1 MATDYNPYQ
10 NPSQYQGVY
19 QVPQQ
24 IGQSTSSQES
34 SQESSSAPVDT
45 ADAELS
51 RMISGLAEQYGTN
64 VFNWAQ
70 SQIAPN
76 TALTDQAVGTFMNAA
91 NTDFNLA
98 NQTASDY
105 NNMGRPAL
113 ADLANTANEY
123 SSAPRQQAAAGSAEA
138 NSLQGSQAGIS
149 NAEQTLTG
157 FGINPNSGMYGEL
170 EQSQKAAAGA
180 AAAASGTQAAQNVQ
194 QTGLTLKGQNVAA
207 EQQLPG
213 QVVNESTA
221 GVGAVTGAA
230 NTQFGNT
237 STNAS
242 ALASANPFM
251 ATAQNISPE
260 GISSQ
265 MSGSSSGSSQST
277 NLGLTNYGGAPST
290 SGGPSTLA
298 RGGAIPD
305 GGDATTGGFVS
316 RHLSPS
322 GGAITDDIPARL
334 NADEFVMPKD
344 VTRYYGHKQFQDMI
358 VKARKAM
365 GDPNQSPAH
374 PTMKPPHAAAGGA
387 IPTGW

>member
-1 MATDYNPYQ
+1 MATNPYQ
-10 NPSQYQGVY
+10 TLPDPLPGTTAA
-19 QVPQQ
+19 P
-24 IGQSTSSQES
+24 ITGSTSSS
-34 SQESSSAPVDT
+34 SQQSSGTSASSVEDT
-45 ADAELS
+45 ANAILS
-51 RMISGLAEQYGTN
+51 RMISQLSEQYGTQ

-76 TALTDQAVGTFMNAA
+76 TALTNQAVGTFMSAA

-98 NQTASDY
+98 NQTSADY
-105 NNMGRPAL
+105 NAMGRPAL

-149 NAEQTLTG
+149 SAEQALTG
-157 FGINPNSGMYGEL
+157 FGINVNSGMYGEL

-237 STNAS
+237 STQANAD
-242 ALASANPFM
+242 AAANPFLS
-251 ATAQNISPE
+251 TAQNIAPE
-260 GISSQ
+260 GTQSTASQ
-265 MSGSSSGSSQST
+265 QSSGSSTS
-277 NLGLTNYGGAPST
+277 NSAGNIIYGGAPQT
-290 SGGPSTLA
+290 TGGASTLA
-298 RGGAIPD
+298 TGGAIPD
-305 GGDATTGGFVS
+305 GSDATTGGFVS

-322 GGAITDDIPARL
+322 GGATTDDIPARL

-365 GDPNQSPAH
+365 GDPNQSPAA
-374 PTMKPPHAAAGGA
+374 PTMKHAHAAGGA